1 MFTAVTAL
9 GSSSWPH
16 SVPRLL
22 SEERG
27 TGRPRE
33 SQRVRELGMSHVFS
47 ASQREG
53 VTLGSWKAR
62 LVFPLLEWVRLAE
75 AALWRQS

>member
-22 SEERG
+22 SEERE

-33 SQRVRELGMSHVFS
+33 FQIVRELVFS

-62 LVFPLLEWVRLAE
+62 LVSPLLE
-75 AALWRQS
+75 